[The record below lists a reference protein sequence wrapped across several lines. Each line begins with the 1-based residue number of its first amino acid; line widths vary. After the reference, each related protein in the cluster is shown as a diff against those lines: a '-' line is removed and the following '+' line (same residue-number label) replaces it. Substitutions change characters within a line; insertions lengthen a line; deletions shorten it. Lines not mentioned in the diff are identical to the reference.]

1 MNQDWNYQ
9 KTLAQ
14 IESIIGKIEAG
25 KINLEDL
32 FSQVMIASQCLQ
44 ECETYLVQQEQKMD
58 IFIETL
64 TDDIN
69 NGEEELEF

>member
-32 FSQVMIASQCLQ
+32 FSQVAIASQSLQ

-58 IFIETL
+58 ILIETL

>member
-14 IESIIGKIEAG
+14 IESIIGKIETG

-32 FSQVMIASQCLQ
+32 FSQVAIASQCLQ
-44 ECETYLVQQEQKMD
+44 ECEKYLVQEEQKMD
-58 IFIETL
+58 ILIETL